1 MSPSTSTRA
10 TTPVP
15 TFASLGLRPLINCMG
30 TYTRISGSRALPQ
43 VLAAMA
49 AASDGYVDMEEL
61 MERVGERLA
70 ALTGAEWGYITSG
83 AAAALVQLTAA
94 AIAGADPERM
104 ARLPDT
110 AGMRNEVVMQAAHR
124 YGYDWCMRVAGG
136 RLVTVRTRAELAAAL
151 GERTALVAVTGDLEA
166 DSTIPVAEMIA
177 AAHAHGVPAM
187 VDAAA
192 QRPDV
197 PNRYLAMGADAVI
210 YSGGKCLRGPQASGL
225 VLGGRTLLWAAFLNS
240 APHHSLGRA
249 MKAGKEEIMGLLAA
263 VEAWLAGRDHEAEW
277 RTWEGYLARIRAAV
291 ADLPGVQTAVE
302 APGIYN
308 VAPTLAVTWD
318 STLLGVDAEC
328 VRHELLSG
336 EPRIAVLPADGGVR
350 VMPYMMEAGEDEI
363 VARRLREVLTTPQKG
378 AATPSAEPPAADL
391 TGDWGLAIR
400 FVRGEGRHAMALTQ
414 DGAALTGRYTSP
426 FACAELAGR
435 VSGETVR
442 WTVTLGYES
451 NCTRYA
457 FEGHVLGDEMAGWVE
472 LGEYGRAEWRAWREK

>member
-1 MSPSTSTRA
+1 
-10 TTPVP
+10 
-15 TFASLGLRPLINCMG
+15 MG

-104 ARLPDT
+104 VRLPDT

-124 YGYDWCMRVAGG
+124 YGYDWCMRAAGG

-197 PNRYLAMGADAVI
+197 PNRYLAMDADAVI

-225 VLGGRTLLWAAFLNS
+225 VLGRRALLWAAFLHS

-263 VEAWLAGRDHEAEW
+263 VEAWLAGRDHAAEW
-277 RTWEGYLARIRAAV
+277 RMWEGYLSRIRAAV
-291 ADLPGVQTAVE
+291 SDLPGVRTAIEV
-302 APGIYN
+302 PGLYN
-308 VAPTLAVTWD
+308 VAPTLAVAWD
-318 STLLGVDAEC
+318 AALLGTDGEQ
-328 VRHELLSG
+328 VRRELLAG
-336 EPRIAVLPADGGVR
+336 EPRIAVLPLDGGLR

-363 VARRLREVLTTPQKG
+363 VARRLREVLSPRRPAV
-378 AATPSAEPPAADL
+378 AAPGEQSPAADL
-391 TGDWGLAIR
+391 TGDWGLAIQ
-400 FVRGEGRHAMALTQ
+400 FLRGEGRYTMALAQ
-414 DGAALTGRYTSP
+414 DGAILTGRYRSP
-426 FACAELAGR
+426 FDCAGLAGQ
-435 VSGETVR
+435 VSGDGVR
-442 WTVTLGYES
+442 WAVTLGYES
-451 NCTRYA
+451 NRVRYA
-457 FEGHVLGDEMAGWVE
+457 FEGRVLGQEMAGRVE
-472 LGEYGRAEWRAWREK
+472 LGEYGRAEWRAWRE